1 MKTLRPWARWTRG
14 NFLEQHLNYDGLP
27 SRKCLDLGNPG
38 YDVFPDF
45 EIFFTQSNEK
55 LGGMTCQYLI
65 KNKCAVFR

>member
-1 MKTLRPWARWTRG
+1 MASL
-14 NFLEQHLNYDGLP
+14 LE
-27 SRKCLDLGNPG
+27 KCLDLGHPG